1 MRKHTILCLI
11 IAGLTLSFFA
21 VTTHAEEFFMQN
33 AGIDM
38 QLDNDVAAT
47 EENLL
52 VIRVVSNMGE
62 SVTVEVK
69 VDASNLKISD
79 KATICMPFHVRQDVL
94 EEERLSKT
102 GSAFGSTRRGI
113 AYAYGDKYMK
123 KTLRMGDLLEL
134 DAPSVQHRL
143 KVIIDSKNLVLENVY
158 NQEPLSYDEIMEW
171 CRSQA
176 EFFKDYICDVGTLLG
191 AAAGQGKNI
200 LFEAQLGALRDIDYG
215 IYPFTSSSNTIA
227 SYAPIGAGIPGCA
240 LDNVVGVM
248 KAYSTCVGEGP
259 FVAETAMGEA
269 WNEKLRESGGEFGA
283 ATGRP
288 RRVGPF
294 DAVASRYG
302 IRCQKAQDIA
312 LTKLDVL
319 GAFDKIPVI
328 TGYRLHGVLL
338 DSFPTDSRL
347 EEAEPVIEELPGWGC
362 DISGCRS
369 WRDLPENA
377 RKYVCTL
384 EKLVDH
390 PIYLVSTGAERDA
403 YLLRE

>member
-1 MRKHTILCLI
+1 M
-11 IAGLTLSFFA
+11 LTS
-21 VTTHAEEFFMQN
+21 VTGINWGDEGKGRIVDLLTEKADYVVRYQGGNN
-33 AGIDM
+33 AGHTVVTD
-38 QLDNDVAAT
+38 QGKFVL
-47 EENLL
+47 NLL
-52 VIRVVSNMGE
+52 PSGILHPTAVCVLGNGMVIDPDHLRHEIAMMQYMK
-62 SVTVEVK
+62 VK

-259 FVAETAMGEA
+259 FVAETAMAKPGMKNCGRA
-269 WNEKLRESGGEFGA
+269 AESSAQQQADRAVSDRLTLLQAVTASGA
-283 ATGRP
+283 
-288 RRVGPF
+288 RR
-294 DAVASRYG
+294 R
-302 IRCQKAQDIA
+302 R
-312 LTKLDVL
+312 
-319 GAFDKIPVI
+319 
-328 TGYRLHGVLL
+328 
-338 DSFPTDSRL
+338 
-347 EEAEPVIEELPGWGC
+347 
-362 DISGCRS
+362 IS
-369 WRDLPENA
+369 
-377 RKYVCTL
+377 
-384 EKLVDH
+384 H
-390 PIYLVSTGAERDA
+390 
-403 YLLRE
+403 